1 MHALAENG
9 VQLRFALPA
18 EALQPFITTYYRTDV
33 ICSPRKPWLEDRL
46 HPRWANLRFLSA
58 GEAQAAVGVGELR
71 PCPAFAAGGPTS
83 QAMRFRLR
91 SGFSWGIGLRPLGW
105 ERLFAGAACD
115 YADRFVDGA
124 ADPVFAVFVPLAGA
138 LAASGGDY
146 AAEIA
151 LIESHM
157 EEVFA
162 KAGPAD
168 PAVLALHA
176 ALVDPDLL
184 TVADLASRLCMTVR
198 TAVRLSRRA
207 FGFPPKLLLRRQ
219 RLLCSRG
226 RFMLDPSLGWIAA
239 LDCHYHDQSH
249 FVRDFRRFMG
259 MSPSEYAKA
268 EKPLLAAAAQA
279 RNPVTGAAMQG
290 LHTPTGLESAPP
302 DRRFAINAIC
312 R

>member
-33 ICSPRKPWLEDRL
+33 ICSPREPWLEDWL
-46 HPRWANLRFLSA
+46 HPEWANLRFLSA

-71 PCPAFAAGGPTS
+71 PCPAFAVTGPTS
-83 QAMRFRLR
+83 QAIRFRLR
-91 SGFSWGIGLRPLGW
+91 SGFSWGIGLLPLGW

-124 ADPVFAVFVPLAGA
+124 ADPVFAAFAPLAGA
-138 LAASGGDY
+138 LAASDGDY

-168 PAVLALHA
+168 PAILALHA

-198 TAVRLSRRA
+198 TVERLSRRA

-219 RLLCSRG
+219 RFLRSLG
-226 RFMLDPSLGWIAA
+226 RFMLDPSLKWIAA

-249 FVRDFRRFMG
+249 FVRDFRRSMG
-259 MSPSEYAKA
+259 MSPSEYAQA

-279 RNPVTGAAMQG
+279 RNAVTGAAMQG
-290 LHTPTGLESAPP
+290 LHTPTDLESA
-302 DRRFAINAIC
+302 
-312 R
+312 

>member
-18 EALQPFITTYYRTDV
+18 EALQPFVTTYYRTDV
-33 ICSPRKPWLEDRL
+33 ICSPRTPWLEDWL
-46 HPRWANLRFLSA
+46 HPEWANVRFLSA
-58 GEAQAAVGVGELR
+58 GEARAVVGVGELR
-71 PCPAFAAGGPTS
+71 PCPAFVVTGPTS
-83 QAMRFRLR
+83 HAMRFRLH
-91 SGFSWGIGLRPLGW
+91 SGFNWGIGLLPLGW
-105 ERLFAGAACD
+105 ARLFAGAACD

-124 ADPVFAVFVPLAGA
+124 TDPVFAAFAPLAEA
-138 LAASGGDY
+138 LAESDGDY
-146 AAEIA
+146 AAELA
-151 LIESHM
+151 LIETHM
-157 EEVFA
+157 EGVFA

-168 PAVLALHA
+168 PSVLALHA

-198 TAVRLSRRA
+198 TLERLSRRA

-219 RLLCSRG
+219 RFLRSLG
-226 RFMLDPSLGWIAA
+226 RFMLDPSLTWIGA

-259 MSPSEYAKA
+259 MSPSDYAKA

-279 RNPVTGAAMQG
+279 RKAVAGAAMQG
-290 LHTPTGLESAPP
+290 LHAPTGLESG
-302 DRRFAINAIC
+302 
-312 R
+312 